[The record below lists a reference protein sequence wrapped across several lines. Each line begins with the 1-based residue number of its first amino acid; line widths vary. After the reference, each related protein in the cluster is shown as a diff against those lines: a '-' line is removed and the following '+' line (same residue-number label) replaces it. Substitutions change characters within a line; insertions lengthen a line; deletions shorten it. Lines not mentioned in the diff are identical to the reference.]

1 MIVAAHQPT
10 YLPGVSVVA
19 KLARADA
26 VIWLDNV
33 RFTTPGYVNR
43 NQLPDGRWLVVPV
56 ERHDHRT
63 PIREVTIAD
72 DGGRW
77 RVEHFHALADT
88 YKGAPFYQRE
98 LLHPYEDSDLAG
110 AGKPIA
116 DLNGALTSLILHSL
130 GFELAQCRQSELGV
144 SAYGSL
150 SLKLARLVK
159 EIGGTAYLAPAR
171 SRLERA
177 TFEDEG
183 IELLAFDYA
192 GDNPSIVDPLFR
204 LGALPTEPRQEVS
217 AA

>member
-19 KLARADA
+19 KVAQADA
-26 VIWLDNV
+26 VIWLDDV

-56 ERHDHRT
+56 ERRDHRT

-88 YKGAPFYQRE
+88 YREAPCYERGILGA
-98 LLHPYEDSDLAG
+98 YEDSAIAG
-110 AGKPIA
+110 AGKRIV
-116 DLNGALTSLILHSL
+116 DLNLTLTNEILTGL
-130 GFELAQCRQSELGV
+130 GMGPIQWRQSELGV

-171 SRLERA
+171 SRLERM
-177 TFEDEG
+177 TFESEG
-183 IELLAFDYA
+183 VELLAFDYA
-192 GDNPSIVDPLFR
+192 GDNPSVIDPLFR
-204 LGALPTEPRQEVS
+204 IGRLPSEPRQEVS